1 MTKTFKEFENET
13 QFNESKKPFDPS
25 MLKTKEVEG
34 FFKTGDKMISLLRK
48 AGATNASI
56 QYFSHCLEEMGM
68 IVLGTDE
75 DAE

>member
-1 MTKTFKEFENET
+1 MKTFDEFNKMD
-13 QFNESKKPFDPS
+13 ESKKPFDPS
-25 MLKTKEVEG
+25 MLETKEVES